1 MPEIGQN
8 AIFSALPRL
17 ISGGVAQ
24 ISTSVLF
31 RFLQSARAS
40 APRLLPCRPPP
51 SAAGN
56 DTFDALSRGAPPRLT
71 YWHYCLEQAPF
82 VLAPLSGEMRM
93 GADNL
98 FHRLVRTS
106 RGQKL
111 NTSRDTLAPRRWP
124 AT

>member
-24 ISTSVLF
+24 ISASVLF

-40 APRLLPCRPPP
+40 APRLLP

-56 DTFDALSRGAPPRLT
+56 DTFD
-71 YWHYCLEQAPF
+71 
-82 VLAPLSGEMRM
+82 VLSGARPP
-93 GADNL
+93 G
-98 FHRLVRTS
+98 
-106 RGQKL
+106 
-111 NTSRDTLAPRRWP
+111 
-124 AT
+124 